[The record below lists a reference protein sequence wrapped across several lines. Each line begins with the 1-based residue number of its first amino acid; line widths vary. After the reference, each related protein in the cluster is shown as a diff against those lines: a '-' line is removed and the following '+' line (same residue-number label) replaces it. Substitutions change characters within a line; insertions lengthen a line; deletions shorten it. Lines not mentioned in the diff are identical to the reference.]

1 MGISEGLFLSRFV
14 NSSDTLAR
22 LTVTLGTEPKQPDIK
37 LGALISQCVLTL
49 IRSSVFHGLTDGG
62 GGTRS
67 SRSDHCFLQTGFK
80 IGLKR

>member
-62 GGTRS
+62 GGQDPREVTTVS
-67 SRSDHCFLQTGFK
+67 FK
-80 IGLKR
+80 LVSKLA

>member
-62 GGTRS
+62 GRQDPREVTTVS
-67 SRSDHCFLQTGFK
+67 FK
-80 IGLKR
+80 LVSKLA